1 MKSGFLPALAL
12 ALVAAGF
19 TCSPASAQHPGANAF
34 AGGGFPWM
42 PFGFYQPYGAHYGTS
57 LRTPPYFALNPP
69 VYYGTR
75 YSRPYGLSPFAA
87 PPVVNAPA
95 SYEGRVAQRFVS
107 PPVTNP
113 YVEGACEQCSHSGS
127 TSGEWEARKTDV
139 PQATVVKA
147 AKVIGAVRTNP
158 FVEQASR
165 VASR

>member
-1 MKSGFLPALAL
+1 MKSGILAAASL
-12 ALVAAGF
+12 ACLAIF
-19 TCSPASAQHPGANAF
+19 TCSDASAQHFGTPGM
-34 AGGGFPWM
+34 AGAGYPWM
-42 PFGFYQPYGAHYGTS
+42 PYGFYQPYGAHYGTS

-87 PPVVNAPA
+87 PPMMSAPA

-107 PPVTNP
+107 PPVMNP
-113 YVEGACEQCSHSGS
+113 FVEMPCTQCSTGPTPSGDL
-127 TSGEWEARKTDV
+127 EVHRPA
-139 PQATVVKA
+139 VKA
-147 AKVIGAVRTNP
+147 IQTAGAVRSNP